1 MAVTTSQQ
9 ISRYYQQF
17 HTIDLTFT
25 KEITRVINLNPRQIF
40 LKCLG
45 YQWPCIIYSSSM
57 VGAKIIT
64 NLQKSLQEAL
74 VKSKSVTSLRYSFI
88 QRDKP
93 DPIAFFVSSKVA
105 GLSPYGDPQK
115 ELTFLT
121 LQYTQR
127 PPDDL
132 IEAIGHVLEANV
144 AAARRSDERIV
155 ISPEVSKRLGLTSKG
170 ALVVI
175 NNVPRSGLL
184 RDISFGG
191 LKLILQG
198 VPQMLLQKELAV
210 RLDFEEPRETVKIS
224 GRIVRFEPVQGRSDM
239 AAFAVQFQQDAVPVA
254 YKMRLSEYLR
264 SHRRPKT
271 E

>member
-17 HTIDLTFT
+17 QSVDLTFT
-25 KEITRVINLNPRQIF
+25 KEITRVMNLNPRQIF

-64 NLQKSLQEAL
+64 NLQKSLKDAM
-74 VKSKSVTSLRYSFI
+74 VKSKNVVSLRYSFI
-88 QRDKP
+88 YRDKS
-93 DPIAFFVSSKVA
+93 DPIAFFVSSKVV
-105 GLSPYGDPQK
+105 GVSPYGDPQK
-115 ELTFLT
+115 DLTFLT

-144 AAARRSDERIV
+144 AAARRADERIV
-155 ISPEVSKRLGLTSKG
+155 IAPDVSKRLGLVSKA

-175 NNVPRSGLL
+175 NNVPRSGLM

-198 VPQMLLQKELAV
+198 VPQMLLEKEISI
-210 RLDFEEPRETVKIS
+210 RIDFEEPRETVKIL

-239 AAFAVQFQQDAVPVA
+239 AAFAVQFQENTVPVS
-254 YKMRLSEYLR
+254 YKIRLAEYLR
-264 SHRRPKT
+264 SQRRPKND
-271 E
+271 